1 MKEVKT
7 YKVAIIHHSADL
19 DGIFSGALAY
29 LFWDNVRTIMSKN
42 KHINVEFD
50 LIGYNYGKDVTID
63 TWLDP
68 FENGV
73 CKYDYVQFID
83 ITPPMFWM
91 EKVKELIIADVMYV
105 EIFDHHKA
113 PYDEI
118 IKNFGYIMMNKSEN
132 FNYYYSD
139 YCAAYIYFSTF
150 YDLKW
155 FKKLYKSKLAQ
166 TGIFRGLTSSNLLK
180 TIEETITKLITLTNS
195 RMMNLVDSYDTWK
208 WKISNNS
215 DGLAINEYFLLFKPE
230 TDGIENAIQFLIT
243 GNETKLESIIT
254 KGYELIRI
262 KEIFAKN
269 QKHSIIEIDS
279 NPTNKLEKFIIINDK
294 ANTYS
299 IDVVESKILQALSQP
314 CSGPENDAELE
325 RYVNTKAIIFYN
337 NIDFV
342 KGTINLS
349 FRHVDKSFNVS
360 DFAKYICQGNA
371 GGHFGAAGGS
381 MRLDMFSH
389 LIQTNNKTEKIKTK
403 QN

>member
-1 MKEVKT
+1 MGQTKT

-50 LIGYNYGKDVTID
+50 LIGYNYGKDTTID

-68 FENGV
+68 FEDGV

-83 ITPPMFWM
+83 INPPMFWI

-113 PYDEI
+113 VHDEI
-118 IKNFGYIMMNKSEN
+118 SSKFPELFFLKQ
-132 FNYYYSD
+132 FNYYFSAD
-139 YCAAYIYFSTF
+139 YCAAYIFFSTF
-150 YDLKW
+150 YDLDW

-166 TGIFRGLTSSNLLK
+166 TGIFKGLTSSNLLK
-180 TIEETITKLITLTNS
+180 NIEETITKLITLTNS

-269 QKHSIIEIDS
+269 QKHSIIEIAY
-279 NPTNKLEKFIIINDK
+279 NNKLEKFIIINDK

-360 DFAKYICQGNA
+360 DFAKYICQGNGA
-371 GGHFGAAGGS
+371 GHFGAAGGS
-381 MRLDMFSH
+381 MRLDMFLH
-389 LIQTNNKTEKIKTK
+389 LIQTNNKTHGKKSISR
-403 QN
+403 